1 MRREDCVDM
10 FKRVPEL
17 SHAYMNVV
25 MKNQSVLTVDVMVRF
40 EPMYLV
46 MKGREGGTTDE
57 NRAFFVPYEE
67 ISYLR
72 LERPVKISELK
83 AMYGETGYVDEE
95 DKLLA
100 QGAALDK
107 AKAEA
112 DGPVE
117 VKGDAQTPAPEM
129 PQDPASIAR
138 QNLLDRI
145 RAARQGAGATGK
157 LTGGTGKFPGNKK

>member
-17 SHAYMNVV
+17 SHAYMNLV
-25 MKNQSVLTVDVMVRF
+25 MRNQSVLAVDIVVRF
-40 EPMYLV
+40 EPTYLV

-83 AMYGETGYVDEE
+83 TMYGETGYIDEE
-95 DKLLA
+95 DKLAA

-107 AKAEA
+107 EKADAEA
-112 DGPVE
+112 GATTA
-117 VKGDAQTPAPEM
+117 VKPDTQTPAPAM

-145 RAARQGAGATGK
+145 RAARQGATGK
-157 LTGGTGKFPGNKK
+157 LTSGTGGKK

>member
-25 MKNQSVLTVDVMVRF
+25 MRNQSVLAVDLVVRF
-40 EPMYLV
+40 EPTYLV

-57 NRAFFVPYEE
+57 NRAFFVPYDE

-83 AMYGETGYVDEE
+83 AMYGETGYIDEE
-95 DKLLA
+95 DKLAA

-107 AKAEA
+107 EKADAGAAAEGKAEPQA
-112 DGPVE
+112 PVP
-117 VKGDAQTPAPEM
+117 VM

-145 RAARQGAGATGK
+145 RAARQGATGK
-157 LTGGTGKFPGNKK
+157 LTSGGKK

>member
-17 SHAYMNVV
+17 SHAYMNLV
-25 MKNQSVLTVDVMVRF
+25 MRNQSVLTVDVIIRF
-40 EPMYLV
+40 ESTYLV

-57 NRAFFVPYEE
+57 NRGFFVPYEE

-72 LERPVKISELK
+72 LERSVKISEMK

-95 DKLLA
+95 DKLAA

-107 AKAEA
+107 AKSDA
-112 DGPVE
+112 DAAVE
-117 VKGDAQTPAPEM
+117 VKAGTQTPPPEM

-157 LTGGTGKFPGNKK
+157 LTGGGKK